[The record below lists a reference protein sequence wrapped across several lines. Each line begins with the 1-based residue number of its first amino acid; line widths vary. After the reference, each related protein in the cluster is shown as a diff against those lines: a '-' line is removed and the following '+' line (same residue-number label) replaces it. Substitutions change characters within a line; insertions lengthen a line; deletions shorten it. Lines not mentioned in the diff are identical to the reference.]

1 MKKNLKNIDLNL
13 ITQLALSIV
22 ILLIGGALMIF
33 KTFGLNDIILY
44 VSILFYTFSFFSV
57 ICYFI
62 KRKDG
67 DYEILLLSLI
77 NIIIATFM
85 FVLKNDDSTMVL
97 GLGMLVYTV
106 LVLCNRGYKIIN
118 LRSENNFMW
127 IIKFISTF
135 LITLVGILTS
145 INLFTNVTVE
155 TLMFG
160 YYFISF
166 GFILLIEDLIELFV
180 TEDKFEK
187 IISILLDENKNKLEE
202 VKEEALV
209 VVEPKP
215 KRKAT
220 PKATSTSKKTT
231 SKINKPSVKKS
242 TEKTTTAKKTT
253 TKKSTTEV
261 KRKPGRPR
269 KNN

>member
-44 VSILFYTFSFFSV
+44 VSILFYMFSFFSV

-106 LVLCNRGYKIIN
+106 LVLCNRGYKIYN
-118 LRSENNFMW
+118 LRNDNNFMW
-127 IIKFISTF
+127 IIKFIATF

-202 VKEEALV
+202 VKEEPTKV
-209 VVEPKP
+209 SKP
-215 KRKAT
+215 KTTK
-220 PKATSTSKKTT
+220 KSTSKKTVAP
-231 SKINKPSVKKS
+231 KANKTATKKS
-242 TEKTTTAKKTT
+242 VSKTATVKKTT
-253 TKKSTTEV
+253 KSSTTEV

-269 KNN
+269 KNS